1 MANKGRI
8 IQSLVLL
15 GMLAV
20 LLVSAALPMASA
32 AAQVDQVRLRVDNRN
47 SKQITIQ
54 LNGPAYYYL
63 KVEGKEK
70 ETFAI
75 NRGVYKY
82 IMTGCGMRTTGSLD
96 LTVNKTLVMPVCG
109 GSASNQTRDP
119 NRIDLGKVLKVV
131 NIKVENL
138 TEGYSMIILTGP
150 STYVFSLKTDVSKN
164 YSVAKGEYDVKVY
177 ACGTSFTRKFVAEKD
192 AKLKIRCP

>member
-20 LLVSAALPMASA
+20 LLVSAALPMATA

-150 STYVFSLKTDVSKN
+150 STYVFSLKTDVTKN